1 MKFKKVLTLRTIVAT
16 SAGLTLASSSFV
28 AAVQVAGFLA
38 GDSAWLAILIAGLL
52 CLAAGACFSELND
65 ILPSAAGIRLYF
77 GRAFGEKAAL
87 TVSLLYML
95 VIMGVVGAESFILA
109 KILNQAVPSV
119 APLVW
124 IVVMLVSV
132 TLMNIRGIRIAG
144 AFQDVITYGLII
156 SVVLLSYWGL
166 REIDFKLAAPL
177 VTGGAGNLFA
187 AVAVGVFL
195 FVGFEWVTPL
205 AEEVTD
211 SRLIS
216 RGMFIAVGLL
226 SVIYSLFTVVMAAN
240 VPREVLVSSPVP
252 QLIFARSVLGEAG
265 VAWAVVISLAASITT
280 FNAGLI
286 SVSRFFYAT
295 ARENALPAVF
305 SRISMRYLTPWVS
318 ILAVFAVGLTLSII
332 ILFTGRYLVLVN
344 MAAAAESLVYAL
356 AGISVLILRRKMG
369 DRKRTFIIPW
379 GPVIPVVTAVVFTL
393 LAAGVFFT
401 DPYTAVWLAA
411 GLVIIWWYVSKV
423 VPVLKERARA
433 ARVTRRRPRPGS
445 DGDPRC
451 TSGLAPASTA
461 AEVKTDEV

>member
-1 MKFKKVLTLRTIVAT
+1 MLTLRTVVAT

-38 GDSAWLAILIAGLL
+38 GDSAWLAILIGGLL
-52 CLAAGACFSELND
+52 CLAAGSCFSELND

-109 KILNQAVPSV
+109 KVLNHAIPSV
-119 APLVW
+119 DPLIW

-132 TLMNIRGIRIAG
+132 TLMNIRGIKIAG
-144 AFQDVITYGLII
+144 TFQDVITYGLMASIALM
-156 SVVLLSYWGL
+156 SFWGL
-166 REIDFKLAAPL
+166 KNIDFQLPAPF
-177 VTGGAGNLFA
+177 VTGGAGGLFS

-205 AEEVTD
+205 AEEVTE
-211 SRLIS
+211 SRLIA
-216 RGMFIAVGLL
+216 RGMFLAVGIL

-252 QLIFARSVLGEAG
+252 QLVFAERVLGGAG

-305 SRISMRYLTPWVS
+305 SKISTRYLTPWVS
-318 ILAVFAVGLTLSII
+318 ILAVFLVGLTLSVI
-332 ILFTGRYLVLVN
+332 ILYTGKYLVLVN
-344 MAAAAESLVYAL
+344 MAAAAESVVYAL
-356 AGISVLILRRKMG
+356 AGVSVLVLRKKMKEKV
-369 DRKRTFIIPW
+369 RAFTVPW
-379 GPVIPVVTAVVFTL
+379 GPVIPVVTTAVFAL
-393 LAAGVFFT
+393 LAVGVFAN
-401 DPYTAVWLAA
+401 DYLAA
-411 GLVIIWWYVSKV
+411 VLMGAGFGVIWLYVNHV

-433 ARVTRRRPRPGS
+433 SRASRRRPRAGADQTPGAV
-445 DGDPRC
+445 PA
-451 TSGLAPASTA
+451 APAS
-461 AEVKTDEV
+461 EVKPDRV